1 MRCLFPEDNRLA
13 SVHTQPTRLAS
24 QFPDMKTMFQQATI
38 PTTTFRSPVGRF
50 ARSVIS
56 KQMAAIAVFGAL
68 FDRRLIYINVRFRPV
83 GIAAARRC
91 KQGCPGSAR

>member
-1 MRCLFPEDNRLA
+1 
-13 SVHTQPTRLAS
+13 
-24 QFPDMKTMFQQATI
+24 
-38 PTTTFRSPVGRF
+38 
-50 ARSVIS
+50 
-56 KQMAAIAVFGAL
+56 MAAIAVFGAL